1 MFLLV
6 AVLLVGLA
14 GCGSS
19 DDGVALTAGE
29 PKVVSASQL
38 SDFAGAADVPVYWL
52 GERLGS
58 KYELT
63 ETETGRIFVRYL
75 RGDATAGDP
84 RSSFDTVATY
94 PSAGG
99 AAKLR
104 HAARA
109 QGGAE
114 LGRAADGA
122 VLLADPAATSA
133 YLAYPDG
140 DVQVELYSPEPGQ
153 AKRLAVAGAVRE
165 VP

>member
-1 MFLLV
+1 
-6 AVLLVGLA
+6 LVGLA

-19 DDGVALTAGE
+19 DDGVTLTAGE

-38 SDFAGAADVPVYWL
+38 SDFAGAADAPVYWL
-52 GERLGS
+52 GERVGS
-58 KYELT
+58 RYELT
-63 ETETGRIFVRYL
+63 ETDSGRIYVRYL
-75 RGDATAGDP
+75 HGDAKVGDP

-94 PSAGG
+94 PVEDGV
-99 AAKLR
+99 AKLR
-104 HAARA
+104 HAART

-133 YLAYPDG
+133 YRAYPDG
-140 DVQVELYSPEPGQ
+140 EVQVELYNPEPGQ

-165 VP
+165 IP